1 MLRKNE
7 KISQILAPISIG
19 ELIDKLTILEI
30 KKEKMKDKKLT
41 NVEIELKY
49 IKEIIE
55 KKDLEVNIIL
65 LKNLKKVN
73 MILWEIEDQIRIKES
88 KKEFD
93 KDFIELAISVYK
105 QNDLRSSIKKEI
117 NLKYNSEIIEEKS
130 YSNS

>member
-1 MLRKNE
+1 MLKKNE
-7 KISQILAPISIG
+7 KIAQIPAPIPIG

-55 KKDLEVNIIL
+55 KKDLEINIIL

-93 KDFIELAISVYK
+93 KDFIELARSVYK